1 MTQPP
6 VDEDPV
12 VRIVDDD
19 DGDREALAF
28 MLESSGWKVQ
38 AYSSARDF
46 LVNDAPSQPGCVV
59 LDVRMPG
66 MDGLEA
72 TSRISALEAAAGDAP
87 RKTRV
92 IILTTFDLD
101 EYVMAAINAG
111 ASGFLLKDTEPET
124 LLSSIRTVYQGNAII
139 APSATKRLIEKMME
153 DGYTKHGL
161 TATDG
166 YADGSSTIP
175 GTRPVAYTD
184 PELNLLTERERE
196 VLVEIAHGLSNQEIA
211 DKLFISLPTAKTHV
225 AHILAKI
232 NARDRV
238 QAVVFAYDNGLV

>member
-66 MDGLEA
+66 MTGLELQEEMNRRGFRLPIIFLTA
-72 TSRISALEAAAGDAP
+72 HGDVA
-87 RKTRV
+87 
-92 IILTTFDLD
+92 
-101 EYVMAAINAG
+101 MAVG
-111 ASGFLLKDTEPET
+111 AMQKGAVNFLLKPIDPAAFARAVSQAVQLQGRIQNDALAPGECIARFES
-124 LLSSIRTVYQGNAII
+124 LSERQQEIVSMIADGFLNREVAVKLGISERTVEGHRYNAFKLLGVKNR
-139 APSATKRLIEKMME
+139 S
-153 DGYTKHGL
+153 
-161 TATDG
+161 
-166 YADGSSTIP
+166 
-175 GTRPVAYTD
+175 
-184 PELNLLTERERE
+184 ELARF
-196 VLVEIAHGLSNQEIA
+196 LSR
-211 DKLFISLPTAKTHV
+211 V
-225 AHILAKI
+225 RKI
-232 NARDRV
+232 RR
-238 QAVVFAYDNGLV
+238 